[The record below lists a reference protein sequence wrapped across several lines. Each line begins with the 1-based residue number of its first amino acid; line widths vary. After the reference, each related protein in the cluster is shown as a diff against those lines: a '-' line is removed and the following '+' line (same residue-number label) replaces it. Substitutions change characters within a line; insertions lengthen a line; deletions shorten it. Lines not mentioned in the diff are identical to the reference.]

1 LPPGWLGVVQGLLDL
16 FYTFAVPYAMEA
28 YIEAQEPNVDVHL
41 TYSYYEEGLR
51 LWEIVVDNGTGTP
64 LKPTFRTK

>member
-1 LPPGWLGVVQGLLDL
+1 
-16 FYTFAVPYAMEA
+16 MEA